1 MATMNLTA
9 KNFPETVKNGIVIL
23 DWWAEWCGPCKAFA
37 PIFEASAAAHPDI
50 VFGKVNTDEEQELSS
65 AFGIRSI
72 PTLMLFRDG
81 VLLFAQPGMLDAQS
95 IAELLDRA
103 RSLDM
108 DDVRRQI
115 AEAEKAESSENGK
128 AENPENGK
136 AESFEDEDDEGA
148 EVEKA
153 KSSEDS
159 KKS

>member
-1 MATMNLTA
+1 MATVSVTA
-9 KNFPETVKNGIVIL
+9 KNFPETVKSGIVIL

-37 PIFEASAAAHPDI
+37 PIFEASSAAHPDI

-65 AFGIRSI
+65 TFGIRSI

-103 RSLDM
+103 RGLDM

-115 AEAEKAESSENGK
+115 AEAEKAEGS
-128 AENPENGK
+128 ENGK
-136 AESFEDEDDEGA
+136 AESFEDEDDEGS